1 MVSGVIRMKE
11 RVYQTF
17 IFAVIAL
24 ICLTAVFPLLYVIST
39 SLVME
44 AEYVAKDGFVLW
56 PSNPTLAAY
65 ERLLGMES
73 IWNAFYISVGRTLV
87 GTILMLSMTT
97 ITAYIVSR
105 RNMPGARALMLM
117 LLITILFNGGLIPTF
132 LTLKELGFYDN
143 FWVFIIPSIVDSWS
157 VLVLRQFMSNLPRE
171 LEESAGLDGA
181 NEVQLF
187 TYIILPMSLP
197 SVAAIA
203 MFIAVF
209 HWNDWFTALIYI
221 ENDRLKPLQLLVRN
235 MLVDNSGSLAS
246 IGTNMGVNLF
256 DPTKRVGEQTHKLA
270 TVVFGT
276 LPILCVY
283 PFLQKYFVKGMY
295 VGAIKE

>member
-1 MVSGVIRMKE
+1 MKE
-11 RVYQTF
+11 RAYQTVIF
-17 IFAVIAL
+17 IIIAL
-24 ICLTAVFPLLYVIST
+24 ICVTALLPLQYVIST

-56 PSNPTLAAY
+56 PDKPSLAAY
-65 ERLLGMES
+65 KRLLEMES
-73 IWNAFYISVGRTLV
+73 IGNSFVVSVVRTLL
-87 GTILMLSMTT
+87 GTFLMLSMTT

-105 RNMPGARALMLM
+105 RAMPGARALML
-117 LLITILFNGGLIPTF
+117 LILVTILFNGGLIPTF
-132 LTLKELGFYDN
+132 LMLKELGFYDN
-143 FWVFIIPSIVDSWS
+143 FWVFIIPTLVDSWS
-157 VLVLRQFMSNLPRE
+157 VLVLRQFMENLPRE

-187 TYIILPMSLP
+187 TRIILPMSLP

-221 ENDRLKPLQLLVRN
+221 ENDRLKPLQLVVRN
-235 MLVDNSGSLAS
+235 MLVSNMGANATID
-246 IGTNMGVNLF
+246 TNIGVNLF
-256 DPTKRVGEQTHKLA
+256 DPSKRVGEQTLKLA
-270 TVVFGT
+270 TVVFST

-295 VGAIKE
+295 VGAVKE

>member
-1 MVSGVIRMKE
+1 MKE
-11 RVYQTF
+11 RAYQTV
-17 IFAVIAL
+17 ILIIIAL
-24 ICLTAVFPLLYVIST
+24 ICVTALLPLQYVIST

-56 PSNPTLAAY
+56 PDKPTLAAY
-65 ERLLGMES
+65 KRLLEMES
-73 IWNAFYISVGRTLV
+73 IGNSFVVSVVRTLL
-87 GTILMLSMTT
+87 GTFLMLSMTT

-105 RNMPGARALMLM
+105 RAMPGARVLM
-117 LLITILFNGGLIPTF
+117 LLILVTILFNGGLIPTF
-132 LTLKELGFYDN
+132 LMLKELGFYDN
-143 FWVFIIPSIVDSWS
+143 FWVFIIPSLVDSWS
-157 VLVLRQFMSNLPRE
+157 VLVLRQFMENLPRE

-187 TYIILPMSLP
+187 TRIILPMSLP

-221 ENDRLKPLQLLVRN
+221 ENDRLKPLQLVVRN
-235 MLVDNSGSLAS
+235 MLVSNMGANATID
-246 IGTNMGVNLF
+246 TNIGVNLF
-256 DPTKRVGEQTHKLA
+256 DPSKRVGEQTLKLA
-270 TVVFGT
+270 TVVFST

-295 VGAIKE
+295 VGAVKE

>member
-1 MVSGVIRMKE
+1 MKE
-11 RVYQTF
+11 RVYQRI
-17 IFAVIAL
+17 IFVVIAV
-24 ICLTAVFPLLYVIST
+24 ICLTAMFPLLYVIST

-56 PSNPTLAAY
+56 PNKPTFAAY
-65 ERLLGMES
+65 ERLVGMES
-73 IWNAFYISVGRTLV
+73 IWNAFYISVVRTLL

-105 RNMPGARALMLM
+105 RNMPGARVLMLM

-157 VLVLRQFMSNLPRE
+157 VLVLRQFMNNLPRE

-187 TYIILPMSLP
+187 THIILPMSLP

-203 MFIAVF
+203 MFIAVY

-221 ENDRLKPLQLLVRN
+221 ENDRLKPLQLVVRN
-235 MLVDNSGSLAS
+235 MLVNNAGSLS
-246 IGTNMGVNLF
+246 TIDTNIGVNLF
-256 DPTKRVGEQTHKLA
+256 DPTKRVGEQTYKLA

-295 VGAIKE
+295 VGAVKE